1 MTRRVKRTLGGEDR
15 FCAAHR
21 NPVVIGFFHSVRI
34 LVKTVVRGW
43 WVWLGL
49 ALGFGSLGG
58 FFWQQEQPAIALPC
72 LLIAIF
78 FVLYALFS
86 EARKS
91 ISHIFDSS
99 KALVLDV
106 ASSCLWYL
114 ASYISL
120 PWTYHWKV
128 YSLRIKSH
136 HQPWIG
142 PYKEVRHA
150 DELVS
155 NNHSNLL
162 LLQSFDMVHKQT
174 NQARKGTGLWWLGIA
189 DGQEG

>member
-114 ASYISL
+114 ARVLNDPAESQQTGNPDFKKKESGVDPVQDYEQALKGIEEIRGSL
-120 PWTYHWKV
+120 ARLLKDLQETRPDEKA
-128 YSLRIKSH
+128 KS
-136 HQPWIG
+136 
-142 PYKEVRHA
+142 KRRV
-150 DELVS
+150 
-155 NNHSNLL
+155 
-162 LLQSFDMVHKQT
+162 K
-174 NQARKGTGLWWLGIA
+174 
-189 DGQEG
+189 